1 MNTQLL
7 VAATKVQL
15 LLGAADDKGR
25 STNGFSGILHNIS
38 NTIQSWGDYV
48 LLFVGIILIAY
59 GALALFKA
67 IKGLGDQQG
76 GGGGGMVWAKA
87 VLAIIIGIVLC
98 VTRVS
103 DIRNNDKI
111 NNNTVKDALNGNG

>member
-7 VAATKVQL
+7 LAATKAQL
-15 LLGAADDKGR
+15 LLGATDAKGR

-76 GGGGGMVWAKA
+76 GGGGMVWAKA

-111 NNNTVKDALNGNG
+111 NNNTVKDALNGEG